1 MEQLELFEEPIE
13 RVILEQNKVDLST
26 LREDPYRKNGKGY
39 PYSDI
44 IPGKYFIYKT
54 GGLHFNENFHKF
66 GRNRCVAEFQL
77 FVLSHIE
84 EKHYPTVIGY
94 LLLHLD

>member
-66 GRNRCVAEFQL
+66 GKVF
-77 FVLSHIE
+77 
-84 EKHYPTVIGY
+84 P
-94 LLLHLD
+94 

>member
-44 IPGKYFIYKT
+44 IPEKYFIYKT
-54 GGLHFNENFHKF
+54 GGLHFNKNFYKF
-66 GRNRCVAEFQL
+66 GEVFPYIINVHKW
-77 FVLSHIE
+77 S
-84 EKHYPTVIGY
+84 
-94 LLLHLD
+94 LLTTIIIFKFKFSFC

>member
-13 RVILEQNKVDLST
+13 RIVLEHKKVDLST

-44 IPGKYFIYKT
+44 IPEKYFIYKKK
-54 GGLHFNENFHKF
+54 N
-66 GRNRCVAEFQL
+66 
-77 FVLSHIE
+77 
-84 EKHYPTVIGY
+84 
-94 LLLHLD
+94 